1 METKTHV
8 LTNAEVKKTESII
21 KNHVLIAM
29 GFGAVPIPLVDM
41 AGITAT
47 QISMISKLAAEYKVQ
62 FSNELGRSVLVS
74 LLGGVGAQSL
84 ATGTLGS
91 FVKAIPVVGSIVG
104 AVTYSAIGGSTT
116 YAVGKV
122 FARHFEM
129 GGNLLNFKASDAK
142 SYFKEELDK
151 GKDVVKK
158 VKETAK
164 KPFTKKTESVTA
176 EK

>member
-1 METKTHV
+1 METKNHV
-8 LTNAEVKKTESII
+8 LTSAEVKKTETII

-29 GFGAVPIPLVDM
+29 GFGAVPIPFVDM

-47 QISMISKLAAEYKVQ
+47 QISMISKLAAEYQVQ
-62 FSNELGRSVLVS
+62 FSHELGKTVLVS
-74 LLGGVGAQSL
+74 LLSGVGAQSL

-91 FVKAIPVVGSIVG
+91 LVKAIPLVGSIVG

-151 GKDVVKK
+151 GRDVVKS
-158 VKETAK
+158 VKETVK
-164 KPFTKKTESVTA
+164 KPFTKKTESDTV
-176 EK
+176 EE